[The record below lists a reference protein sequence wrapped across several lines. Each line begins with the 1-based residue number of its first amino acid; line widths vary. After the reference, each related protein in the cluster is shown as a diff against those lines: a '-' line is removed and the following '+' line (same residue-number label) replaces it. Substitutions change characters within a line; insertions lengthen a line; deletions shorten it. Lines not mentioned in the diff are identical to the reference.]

1 LLKQSIAICRQSSRK
16 MWTFAGEF
24 FDEIGVSMRD
34 ASYDFLKQ
42 LLETPSPSGF
52 ETRGQRVWASYAG
65 QHADRIESDAYGNVF
80 AELNPEGSPKIAI
93 TGHSDELG
101 LMISYISEEGYLYF
115 QGIGGVDRAMLRGRR
130 VIVHGSGG
138 PVPGVTGHL
147 AIHMQEPDDR
157 KKVPE
162 FHEVFIDIGVR
173 SREEAEKL
181 VRIGDAV
188 TKDANVFKL
197 AGERIAAR
205 ACDNRIGTWSAAEA
219 LRLLAAERERLSAS
233 IVAVSTIQEE
243 NGLYGAKMAGYSVRP
258 DAALVVDVT
267 HATDIP
273 ICSKT
278 KHGDVKLGAGPVI
291 GIGSANHPVLIERLG
306 SVASAKGI
314 PLQYEVNPRFSGT
327 DADAIFVQRGGI
339 PTVTIGLPNRY
350 MHSPV
355 EVIDLGDLEALAQL
369 LAEFCFDVRRDETF
383 AVEIENVSSSSR
395 RT

>member
-1 LLKQSIAICRQSSRK
+1 
-16 MWTFAGEF
+16 
-24 FDEIGVSMRD
+24 MRET
-34 ASYDFLKQ
+34 SFDFLKQ

-52 ETRGQRVWASYAG
+52 ETRGQSVWASYVR
-65 QHADRIESDAYGNVF
+65 HFADKVESDAYGNVF

-115 QGIGGVDRAMLRGRR
+115 RGIGGVDRAMLRGQR
-130 VIVHGSGG
+130 VMVHGAKGS
-138 PVPGVTGHL
+138 VSGVTGHL

-162 FHEVFIDIGVR
+162 FHEVFIDIGAR
-173 SREEAEKL
+173 SRREAEEL

-188 TKDANVFKL
+188 TNDANVFKL
-197 AGERIAAR
+197 TGERIAAR
-205 ACDNRIGTWSAAEA
+205 GCDNRIGTWSAAEA
-219 LRLLAAERERLSAS
+219 LRLLAADRHRLSAS
-233 IVAVSTIQEE
+233 VVAVSTIQEE
-243 NGLYGAKMAGYSVRP
+243 NGLYGARMAGYSLRP

-273 ICSKT
+273 ICSKI
-278 KHGDVKLGAGPVI
+278 KHGDVKLGGGPVI
-291 GIGSANHPVLIERLG
+291 GIGSANHPVLIERLRSIG
-306 SVASAKGI
+306 SARGI
-314 PLQYEVNPRFSGT
+314 ALQYEVNPRFSGT

-339 PTVTIGLPNRY
+339 PSVTIGLPNRY

-355 EVIDLGDLEALAQL
+355 EVIDLGDLEALARL

-383 AVEIENVSSSSR
+383 AVQIENVSSVR
-395 RT
+395 ARK

>member
-1 LLKQSIAICRQSSRK
+1 
-16 MWTFAGEF
+16 
-24 FDEIGVSMRD
+24 MRD

-42 LLETPSPSGF
+42 LLETPSPAGF
-52 ETRGQRVWASYAG
+52 ETRGQSVWASYAA
-65 QHADRIESDAYGNVF
+65 QFADKVESDAYGNVF
-80 AELNPEGSPKIAI
+80 AELNPGGSPRIAI

-101 LMISYISEEGYLYF
+101 LMISYISDEGYLYF

-130 VIVHGSGG
+130 VIVHGAGG

-162 FHEVFIDIGVR
+162 FHEVFIDIGLR
-173 SREEAEKL
+173 SRKEAEEL

-188 TKDANVFKL
+188 TNDANVFQL
-197 AGERIAAR
+197 AGGRIAAR
-205 ACDNRIGTWSAAEA
+205 GCDNRIGTWSAAEA
-219 LRLLAAERERLSAS
+219 LRLLAAERSRLNAS
-233 IVAVSTIQEE
+233 VVAISTIQEE
-243 NGLYGAKMAGYSVRP
+243 NGLYGARMAGYSVSP
-258 DAALVVDVT
+258 HAALVVDVT

-273 ICSKT
+273 ICSKV
-278 KHGDVKLGAGPVI
+278 KHGDVKLGDGPVI
-291 GIGSANHPVLIERLG
+291 GIGSANHPVLIERLRSVG
-306 SVASAKGI
+306 SARGI
-314 PLQYEVNPRFSGT
+314 SLQYEVNPRFSGT

-355 EVIDLGDLEALAQL
+355 EVIDLGDLEALARL
-369 LAEFCFDVRRDETF
+369 LAEFCFDVRPGESF
-383 AVEIENVSSSSR
+383 AVQIEKVSSAWR